1 MKKLI
6 AIAAL
11 AALTSTAQ
19 AAENRRVG
27 CVMRKTM
34 DDFAKFPMSGEQV
47 EKAMKKRQPE
57 IYADLK
63 KSAETMVAAIEKYQK
78 QTGNTDRQISMMLLV
93 TGSKAGSTTEKD
105 GLWRLS
111 HCW

>member
-1 MKKLI
+1 MKKVITVL
-6 AIAAL
+6 AL
-11 AALTSTAQ
+11 VAMASTAQ

-47 EKAMKKRQPE
+47 EKAMKRRKPE
-57 IYADLK
+57 IYANLK
-63 KSAETMVAAIEKYQK
+63 KSAETMVAEIEKYQK
-78 QTGNTDRQISMMLLV
+78 QAGNTDRQISMMLLV
-93 TGSKAGSTTEKD
+93 QGSKAGSTTEKD